1 MEDLDFADDLA
12 LLSLHI
18 TDITDRRDKNK
29 KLYEKGRNIR
39 LEINIKK
46 TTIKKIM
53 TRIDGEFL
61 KIKTLRKY
69 LRPIYIFEK
78 FRDQNR
84 RDRRRHKI

>member
-39 LEINIKK
+39 LEINTKK
-46 TTIKKIM
+46 NAIKKIM
-53 TRIDGEFL
+53 TRIDGA
-61 KIKTLRKY
+61 
-69 LRPIYIFEK
+69 IFE
-78 FRDQNR
+78 DQ
-84 RDRRRHKI
+84 DIEEVPQTDLHI

>member
-46 TTIKKIM
+46 TIIKKIM
-53 TRIDGEFL
+53 TRIDGA
-61 KIKTLRKY
+61 
-69 LRPIYIFEK
+69 IFEDK
-78 FRDQNR
+78 DIEEVPQT
-84 RDRRRHKI
+84 DLHI